1 MKGGSTMPVT
11 LKDIAKRAGVT
22 SATVSMVINNK
33 PNISQT
39 TRKKVLSIAKELN
52 YYPNVIAR
60 GLATKRSN
68 AIGVIVPNLASSF
81 VVRVLQGIKSTN
93 RDLNYTVLLFDTIGQ
108 KESEAQLFQR
118 LARERRIDGVI
129 LISATVT
136 DEELNVFAEESV
148 PGIVVARQCDKID
161 CVYVNNEQGAKDAV
175 NYLIS
180 KGHSVIACVV
190 SAKLGLPM
198 EERLSGYRKSLAEKA
213 IPFRQELVFSVDEDN
228 MNDGAAIFAKL
239 KAIQPA
245 VTAVFVPA
253 GDMVAIGIL
262 KEAKKNGLRVPEDLA
277 VVGYDDLPAAEV
289 IEPSLTTV
297 RQPKLEMGDYAIN
310 MIVDKIEG
318 REAGLKQKELP
329 TKLIVRE
336 SA

>member
-1 MKGGSTMPVT
+1 MPVT
-11 LKDIAKRAGVT
+11 LKDIARRAGVT

-33 PNISQT
+33 PNISQA
-39 TRKKVLSIAKELN
+39 TRKKVLKIAKELN

-93 RDLNYTVLLFDTIGQ
+93 RDLNYTVLLFDTVGQ

-129 LISATVT
+129 LISSNVT
-136 DEELNVFAEESV
+136 DEELNIFGEESV
-148 PGIVVARQCDKID
+148 PSIVVARKSTTID
-161 CVYVNNEQGAKDAV
+161 CVYVNNEQGAKDATD
-175 NYLIS
+175 YLVM
-180 KGHSVIACVV
+180 KGHTSIACVG
-190 SAKLGLPM
+190 STKIGIPM
-198 EERLSGYRKSLAEKA
+198 EERLAGYKQSLLEHS
-213 IPFRQELVFSVDEDN
+213 IPFRPELVFTVED
-228 MNDGAAIFAKL
+228 DGMIDGTAVYDKI
-239 KAIQPA
+239 KAVQPA
-245 VTAVFVPA
+245 VSAVFVPA
-253 GDMVAIGIL
+253 GDMVAIGIV
-262 KEAKKNGLRVPEDLA
+262 KEAKKKGARVPGDLA

-318 REAGLKQKELP
+318 RESGLKQKELP
-329 TKLIVRE
+329 TKIITRE

>member
-1 MKGGSTMPVT
+1 MPVT

-33 PNISQT
+33 PNISQA

-136 DEELNVFAEESV
+136 DEELSVFAEESV

-161 CVYVNNEQGAKDAV
+161 CVYVNNGQGAKDATD
-175 NYLIS
+175 YLVG
-180 KGHSVIACVV
+180 KGHSVIACVG

-198 EERLSGYRKSLAEKA
+198 EERLSGYRKSLTEKG
-213 IPFRQELVFSVDEDN
+213 IQFRQDLVFSVEDDT
-228 MNDGAAIFAKL
+228 MNEGAAVFGKIKSM
-239 KAIQPA
+239 KPAI
-245 VTAVFVPA
+245 TAVFVPA

-262 KEAKKNGLRVPEDLA
+262 KEAKKNGMRVPEDLA
-277 VVGYDDLPAAEV
+277 IVGYDDLPAAEV

-297 RQPKLEMGDYAIN
+297 RQPTLEMGDYAIN

>member
-1 MKGGSTMPVT
+1 MKGRNIMPVT

-33 PNISQT
+33 PNISQA

-108 KESEAQLFQR
+108 KENEAQLFQR

-129 LISATVT
+129 LISSTVT

-161 CVYVNNEQGAKDAV
+161 CVYVNNEQGAKDATD
-175 NYLIS
+175 YLIG
-180 KGHSVIACVV
+180 KGHTTIACVV
-190 SAKLGLPM
+190 SAKIGLSM
-198 EERLSGYRKSLAEKA
+198 DERLSGYRKSLAEKG
-213 IPFRQELVFSVDEDN
+213 IPFRQDLVFSVEDDT
-228 MNDGAAIFAKL
+228 MNEGAAVFGKI
-239 KAIQPA
+239 KAISPA
-245 VTAVFVPA
+245 ITAVFVPA

-262 KEAKKNGLRVPEDLA
+262 KEAKKNGMRVPEDLA
-277 VVGYDDLPAAEV
+277 IVGYDDLPAAEV

-318 REAGLKQKELP
+318 REVGLKQKELP